1 MFCLVLRT
9 YACIYIYIYIY
20 IYVHSIYMYTCM
32 AALPVPVRVLQGEE
46 EITFLEYRK
55 ELKVLVDNIAAL
67 VRMLV

>member
-1 MFCLVLRT
+1 MFCLVRMH
-9 YACIYIYIYIY
+9 AY
-20 IYVHSIYMYTCM
+20 IYVHGIYMYTCM

>member
-1 MFCLVLRT
+1 
-9 YACIYIYIYIY
+9 
-20 IYVHSIYMYTCM
+20 M

-67 VRMLV
+67 VRTLV